1 MKNLVICKCVKGW
14 AREDMPNVIA
24 RSESDEAIQRQRS
37 QLVVKSAEDDRE
49 NQNKRRMTIDV
60 TRQVKVKKWTAT
72 KIKDFLA
79 VTGEIYQA

>member
-1 MKNLVICKCVKGW
+1 MKGW
-14 AREDMPNVIA
+14 AREDMSHVFA
-24 RSESDEAIQRQRS
+24 RSERYEAIQRQRS
-37 QLVVKSAEDDRE
+37 QLVVKSAEDERE

>member
-1 MKNLVICKCVKGW
+1 MKGW

-37 QLVVKSAEDDRE
+37 QLVAKSAEGDWE
-49 NQNKRRMTIDV
+49 NQNKRRMTSDV

-79 VTGEIYQA
+79 VTGEIFQS